1 LKLTRPRSATA
12 LVLLASLAVPVGVL
26 QAQPRPEPRPAQAQE
41 VGQSDTAAAEAETQ
55 QDDAPAPLTF
65 GLAGPYLAARMA
77 AVESDFRAAARYF
90 AQAVAHDPEDRYL
103 LDSALVALVS
113 AGDIGR
119 AVSLSSD
126 MESDG
131 RATELSALI
140 RKAELVHQG
149 NWQALLDQQS
159 DDDAEE
165 LRRDDLLDRIVNAWA
180 LMGAGRAS
188 DALSAFETLAK
199 NPDVAPLVNYHLALA
214 RAMVGDYEGADAL
227 LSDEAT
233 GAHMLGF
240 TARAEV
246 LAQLER
252 RDEAVA
258 MLDGVQGIE
267 AEPQLQA
274 LRDKLASGEPVAFD
288 VVKTPA
294 DGIAQVYLTFASALA
309 SSPDPEPLSL
319 IHARL
324 AAWLSPDTGEARLM
338 VAQLLQDRHQFDL
351 AEPEF
356 DALRR
361 MGQMRPVAELSR
373 IDALSRADRRDE
385 AEKAALSLT
394 AAYPDLPQAWI
405 ALGDL
410 LRQQEKFAQAVPAY
424 DKALTLLSDAP
435 EQARW
440 FPLYARG
447 IALERSGQFDRAE
460 QDLLAAIEI
469 NPDQASLLNYLGY
482 SWIDRNVNLD
492 RALTMIQKAVELSP
506 GDGYILDSLAWAYF
520 RLGRYQEAVA
530 PMEQA
535 IGTMASDPLVND
547 HLGDIYWMVGR
558 KREAEIQWKR
568 ALSLDPSENDDVD
581 PDRIRAK
588 LDQGLDAV
596 LADEEAR
603 GESPTVP
610 QPQAEAAGT
619 PRD

>member
-1 LKLTRPRSATA
+1 MKLTRPRSATA
-12 LVLLASLAVPVGVL
+12 LALLASLAVPVGVL

-41 VGQSDTAAAEAETQ
+41 VGQSDTAAAGAETQ

-149 NWQALLDQQS
+149 NWQSLLDQQS
-159 DDDAEE
+159 ADDAEE

-267 AEPQLQA
+267 AEALHLEHVEAVGSIAFDEIVPESKSLVNA
-274 LRDKLASGEPVAFD
+274 TSPDCLWGFRRFLAGLLRDGSTDCVEVA
-288 VVKTPA
+288 
-294 DGIAQVYLTFASALA
+294 
-309 SSPDPEPLSL
+309 
-319 IHARL
+319 H
-324 AAWLSPDTGEARLM
+324 
-338 VAQLLQDRHQFDL
+338 
-351 AEPEF
+351 
-356 DALRR
+356 LRR
-361 MGQMRPVAELSR
+361 VGPRYEQV
-373 IDALSRADRRDE
+373 
-385 AEKAALSLT
+385 
-394 AAYPDLPQAWI
+394 
-405 ALGDL
+405 
-410 LRQQEKFAQAVPAY
+410 VP
-424 DKALTLLSDAP
+424 
-435 EQARW
+435 
-440 FPLYARG
+440 G
-447 IALERSGQFDRAE
+447 
-460 QDLLAAIEI
+460 
-469 NPDQASLLNYLGY
+469 N
-482 SWIDRNVNLD
+482 
-492 RALTMIQKAVELSP
+492 
-506 GDGYILDSLAWAYF
+506 
-520 RLGRYQEAVA
+520 
-530 PMEQA
+530 
-535 IGTMASDPLVND
+535 
-547 HLGDIYWMVGR
+547 H
-558 KREAEIQWKR
+558 
-568 ALSLDPSENDDVD
+568 
-581 PDRIRAK
+581 
-588 LDQGLDAV
+588 
-596 LADEEAR
+596 
-603 GESPTVP
+603 
-610 QPQAEAAGT
+610 
-619 PRD
+619 PR